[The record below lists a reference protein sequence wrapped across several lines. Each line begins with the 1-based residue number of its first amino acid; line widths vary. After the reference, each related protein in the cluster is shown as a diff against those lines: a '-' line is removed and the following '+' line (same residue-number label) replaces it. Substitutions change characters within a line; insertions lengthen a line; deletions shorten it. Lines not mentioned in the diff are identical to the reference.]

1 MDWNVL
7 ITAVIGFIGGGG
19 LFYLISP
26 KSMARKVN
34 AEADKGVIDNY
45 ETMIERYEKFI
56 SNQEI
61 RYTQTEEFH
70 NSRYTTLKQQLDD
83 NTTRIKELSNKINT
97 DKPFLCYDM
106 ECKVR
111 KRQNFTIKN

>member
-7 ITAVIGFIGGGG
+7 ITAVIGFVGGGG
-19 LFYLISP
+19 LIYIFNHKGMS
-26 KSMARKVN
+26 RKVN

-45 ETMIERYEKFI
+45 EVMIERYEKFI

-70 NSRYTTLKQQLDD
+70 NARYLTLKQQLDE
-83 NTTRIKELSNKINT
+83 NTIKIQELYTKINT
-97 DKPFLCYDM
+97 DKPFLCYDL